1 MTLNVGATRR
11 LDEEDAMILVFGATG
26 NVGGA
31 VVREL
36 AAAGA
41 PVRAVVRDPH
51 RASLPPGVDVVAG
64 DLGEAVTLRQALAG
78 VDAAFLLSGYDGI
91 DSLVSEMPAAGVRRV
106 VLLSSSAAPTGD
118 LSNAVARYHIVSEQ
132 AVRDSGVAWTFLQ
145 PNSFMTNAFQWIPQL
160 RDGDVV
166 RAPFADVAVSTI
178 DPADIGAVAVRGLLS
193 ADLEGR
199 SLRLSGPEALRPA
212 DRVRILGT
220 ALVRD
225 LRFES
230 VPDDVARKEMAASMP
245 AEYVDAFF
253 SFFVEGTI
261 DETTVQ
267 PTVHEVLGR
276 EPRSFT
282 EWVGEH
288 KDRFR

>member
-1 MTLNVGATRR
+1 
-11 LDEEDAMILVFGATG
+11 MILVFGATG

-91 DSLVSEMPAAGVRRV
+91 DSLVSEMPAAGVRRM
-106 VLLSSSAAPTGD
+106 VLLSSSTAPTDD

-160 RDGDVV
+160 REGDVV

-178 DPADIGAVAVRGLLS
+178 DPADIG
-193 ADLEGR
+193 
-199 SLRLSGPEALRPA
+199 
-212 DRVRILGT
+212 
-220 ALVRD
+220 
-225 LRFES
+225 
-230 VPDDVARKEMAASMP
+230 
-245 AEYVDAFF
+245 
-253 SFFVEGTI
+253 
-261 DETTVQ
+261 
-267 PTVHEVLGR
+267 
-276 EPRSFT
+276 
-282 EWVGEH
+282 
-288 KDRFR
+288 